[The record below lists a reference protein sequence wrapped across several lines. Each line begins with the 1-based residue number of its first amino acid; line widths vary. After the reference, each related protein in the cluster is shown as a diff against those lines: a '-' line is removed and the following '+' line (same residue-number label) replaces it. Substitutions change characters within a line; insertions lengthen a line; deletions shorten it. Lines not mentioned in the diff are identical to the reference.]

1 MITKKVLLAYITELE
16 QKITELDFQ
25 AQELDH
31 EVAVLKDRLEKIS
44 GAKSTKEKA
53 HTGKRPVGRPRK
65 QA

>member
-1 MITKKVLLAYITELE
+1 MITRKVLLAYITELE
-16 QKITELDFQ
+16 QKMTELDFQ

-31 EVAVLKDRLEKIS
+31 EVAALKDRLEKIS

-53 HTGKRPVGRPRK
+53 RTGKRPVGRPRK